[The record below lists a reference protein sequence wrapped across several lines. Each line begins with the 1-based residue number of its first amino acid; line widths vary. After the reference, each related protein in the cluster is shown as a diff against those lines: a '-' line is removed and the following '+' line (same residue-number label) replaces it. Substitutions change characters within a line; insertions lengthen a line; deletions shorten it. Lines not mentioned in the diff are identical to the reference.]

1 MRDRLIM
8 PTCASCENSYYHD
21 ERTGKILKGVRVQ
34 PFEHYCLGCKRPK
47 MFRKKDPKTKVPDW
61 CPKRKVPCEL
71 RIYGF
76 TSADNWHLHEQL
88 CNSLCKEISPSA
100 HRYEVRYQG
109 IIEIQPYEFWKRCE
123 DEVDSNLL
131 PVTVTLHEVVEI
143 DDGLKPAFFYK
154 TKSGYKIAYAFKPTQ
169 QKA

>member
-1 MRDRLIM
+1 ML
-8 PTCASCENSYYHD
+8 Y
-21 ERTGKILKGVRVQ
+21 
-34 PFEHYCLGCKRPK
+34 
-47 MFRKKDPKTKVPDW
+47 
-61 CPKRKVPCEL
+61 
-71 RIYGF
+71 

-109 IIEIQPYEFWKRCE
+109 IIELQPYEFWKRCE

-154 TKSGYKIAYAFKPTQ
+154 TRSGYKIACAFKPTQ